1 MKLPHLQSLLFELK
15 KLPGVGPRSAER
27 MAQYFLSSKDQDLK
41 QLSTLLA
48 HLKDKVKACERCFS
62 FTQEEELCF
71 ICKDPLRKE
80 GLVCVVEQAFD
91 VFRMEKGTQFKGF
104 YHVLNGVLSPLN
116 NIHPENLTLKSLK
129 KRVLTEDVKELI
141 LALDS
146 DLEGDTTVLYIK
158 EMLKD
163 YDIKISRPALGIPM
177 GSDLS
182 FVDDRTLTRAIE
194 NRSYL

>member
-27 MAQYFLSSKDQDLK
+27 MAQYFLKSKDQDLK
-41 QLSTLLA
+41 QLSYLLTD
-48 HLKDKVKACERCFS
+48 LKNKVKSCVRCFS
-62 FTQEEELCF
+62 FTQEEELCVT
-71 ICKDPLRKE
+71 CRDPLRQE
-80 GLVCVVEQAFD
+80 GVICVVEQAFD
-91 VFRMEKGTQFKGF
+91 VFRMEKGTDFKGR

-116 NIHPENLTLKSLK
+116 NIHPENLTLQSLK
-129 KRVLTEDVKELI
+129 KRVFTEDIRELI

-146 DLEGDTTVLYIK
+146 DLEGDTTALYIK

-163 YDIKISRPALGIPM
+163 SDVKISRPALGIPM

-182 FVDDRTLTRAIE
+182 FVDDKTLTRAIE
-194 NRSYL
+194 NRNTL